1 MLLQSRMAMS
11 DVQQLR
17 IHLFEALNNHPSI
30 ERAQL
35 LGIVDTT
42 QKKAYIVAVLRCD
55 DSGRKLHLQ

>member
-1 MLLQSRMAMS
+1 MLLHGRLAMS

-30 ERAQL
+30 ESAHL
-35 LGIVDTT
+35 LGIVNTT
-42 QKKAYIVAVLRCD
+42 QKKAYKVAVLRCD